1 MDKSVSFRKGA
12 CIHLTEINL
21 NMYHAVALGAVMYWL
36 GNVLTRKITILSR
49 FCIPAPLVGGLTFAI
64 LNTILYA
71 SGIAFVTFDNT
82 LETVFMVMF
91 FTTVGFTVSIPLL
104 MKGGKAVLLL
114 LGLSIVMIVLQN
126 GLGGAVMALMGKSPL
141 YGIGCGSVALVGG
154 PGTAAAIGPD
164 LEAAGAVGARA
175 VSIAAATFGLAAGS
189 LMGGPTARLLIN
201 KNNLQCKAVAV
212 ADGEMAELEP
222 EHFTS
227 TSNRFI
233 KGFMF
238 IVLCV
243 GIGNWVSARLTEFCG
258 FSFPAYIGAMLVAVV
273 VRNVADGIHT
283 EYPGEEI
290 ETMGN
295 MFLSIFLS
303 MALSGL
309 KLWQLVDLA
318 LPMIV
323 CLALQVVLMFLF
335 CYFLVFRFMGR
346 DYDAAVMT
354 AGFIGFGMGATSN
367 AMANM
372 QALTKRYG
380 PSPTAFFAVPMVG
393 GLFIDFFNAAM
404 IAFNIGLWS

>member
-1 MDKSVSFRKGA
+1 
-12 CIHLTEINL
+12 
-21 NMYHAVALGAVMYWL
+21 MYHAVALGAVMYWL
-36 GNVLTRKITILSR
+36 GNVLTRKCSFFSR
-49 FCIPAPLVGGLTFAI
+49 FCIPAPLVGGLTFAL
-64 LNTILYA
+64 LNTAFYA
-71 SGIAFVTFDNT
+71 SGIAVVTFDNT

-104 MKGGKAVLLL
+104 MKGGKAVLIL
-114 LGLSIVMIVLQN
+114 LGLGIVIIMLQN
-126 GLGGAVMALMGKSPL
+126 GLGGAVMYLMGKSPL

-175 VSIAAATFGLAAGS
+175 ASIAAATFGLVSGS
-189 LMGGPTARLLIN
+189 LMGGPTARRLIN
-201 KNNLQCKAVAV
+201 KHHLQCKAITAS
-212 ADGEMAELEP
+212 DREMEELEP
-222 EHFTS
+222 EQFTT
-227 TSNRFI
+227 TSARFI

-238 IVLCV
+238 IMLGV
-243 GIGNWVSARLTEFCG
+243 GIGSWVSAKLTELCG

-290 ETMGN
+290 EAMGN
-295 MFLSIFLS
+295 IFLSIFLS

-335 CYFLVFRFMGR
+335 SYFLVFRFMGG

-380 PSPTAFFAVPMVG
+380 PSPTAFFAIPMVG
-393 GLFIDFFNAAM
+393 SLFIDFFNAAM